1 MMKKSLGF
9 FSLMLLVSSLSAEVS
24 VLPEEASYPRLSVPL
39 PWSINVKSFG
49 ARGDGIHD
57 DTEAIQKAADAAAAR
72 VAPSRRDW
80 MCTRYYRCMHDAPV
94 PEIVF
99 PAGVYRLTRA
109 VVFNWSTSLRG
120 IGDVTIRNSSS
131 TQDSFY
137 FEYALRIHI
146 ENLKFDGGA
155 HQIRHW
161 TNNLD
166 TATVKIAG
174 CTFRNAAEAAIHAAS
189 YRLRTGK
196 KYKSRYEEQKAG
208 IPKLTTSPYQVI
220 RRNGRVELKP
230 RPEETIEEY
239 ENSTNFLVADSL
251 FENNACAM
259 NLRSDGVI
267 IRDCRIITP
276 HDMKGAAIVVG
287 CKAHLFHLQFEI
299 RRNQKWKQYA
309 IRQLSGNVTLSD
321 SVIRS
326 DGDVSVF
333 LVEAN
338 ASTSM
343 IASATSLR
351 NVQTSCGREPVL
363 VFAPGRFPNLVTA
376 WGVRERVPGKPGFTP
391 FFSFRKIP
399 TRQELDSQLKGKRHP
414 YLGVKRSYAV
424 SLGRMGKEF
433 DLTLPEALA
442 DRRINI
448 PDPVFKMEKWPAP
461 PQKFRGPLFVDP
473 DLGGEKEQIARDD
486 TAKLQAL
493 FDKAAESGG
502 GIVALPPRWIRVNRR
517 VIVPGNTLVYGAGRT
532 IIDARN
538 DAEPVFTIPPGADR
552 VEFVNLTIR
561 RGLHAVETGNSSG
574 SVRLDNCCLY
584 DQKQESL
591 LFTAPTKQNNLSLV
605 LSGGVAYTPFLYRGN
620 ASAFLDGIW
629 FSCNPDYPPEEYRY
643 SFVAIT
649 NLTGGR
655 LTITDMLGVPCYFRH
670 IPMHLIWRPEPEKNG
685 DFRWIDNYG
694 SLYLLNNRFGG
705 EWGGLTP
712 VYQYGDADTYMEG
725 PFVSLNCPRIR
736 RSPVVSK
743 GDRNRVLLVNL
754 ITMLYNEPLLLHD
767 GKGVQ
772 KDQPIFC
779 CYPVPDRSE

>member
-1 MMKKSLGF
+1 MVKKTFCSF
-9 FSLMLLVSSLSAEVS
+9 CIMLLFPALFAEVS
-24 VLPEEASYPRLSVPL
+24 VLPGEASYPSLSAPL

-57 DTEAIQKAADAAAAR
+57 DTDAIQKAADAAAAR
-72 VAPSRRDW
+72 VAPARRDW

-99 PAGVYRLTRA
+99 PPGVYRLTRA

-137 FEYALRIHI
+137 FEYALRIHV

-208 IPKLTTSPYQVI
+208 VPKLTTSPYQVI
-220 RRNGRVELKP
+220 RRNGRVELQP

-239 ENSTNFLVADSL
+239 ENSTNFLVTDSL
-251 FENNACAM
+251 FEDNACAM

-267 IRDCRIITP
+267 VRDCRIITP
-276 HDMKGAAIVVG
+276 HDMKGAAIIVG
-287 CKAHLFHLQFEI
+287 CKAHLFNLQFEI

-343 IASATSLR
+343 IASATGLR

-363 VFAPGRFPNLVTA
+363 VFAPGKFPNLVTA
-376 WGVRERVPGKPGFTP
+376 WGVRERVPGKPGSTP

-448 PDPVFKMEKWPAP
+448 PDSVFRVEKRPDP
-461 PQKFRGPLFVDP
+461 PQKFRGPLFFDS
-473 DLGGEKEQIARDD
+473 DLGGEKEQTTRDD
-486 TAKLQAL
+486 TEKLQAL
-493 FDKAAESGG
+493 FDKAAKSGG
-502 GIVALPPRWIRVNRR
+502 GIVALPPNWIRVNRR

-591 LFTAPTKQNNLSLV
+591 LFTAPTKQNALSLIM
-605 LSGGVAYTPFLYRGN
+605 SGGVAYTPFLYRGN